1 MTNITMDE
9 KEYILKTFDEDDD
22 IILPNSWFGEFYY
35 MFVVIMDIFRSPKNE
50 QPKKWMLLRRQIGF
64 FRLWLKNK

>member
-1 MTNITMDE
+1 MDE

-35 MFVVIMDIFRSPKNE
+35 MFVIIMDIFRSPKNE